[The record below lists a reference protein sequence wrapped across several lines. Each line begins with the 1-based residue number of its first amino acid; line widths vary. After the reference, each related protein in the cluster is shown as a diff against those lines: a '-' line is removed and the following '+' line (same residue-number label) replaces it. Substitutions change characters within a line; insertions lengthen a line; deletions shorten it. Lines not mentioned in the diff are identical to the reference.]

1 MVMTDATSPPM
12 NDDDLDV
19 DRELPR
25 EEKKFEMINTSKT
38 LTTVNENQSDFND
51 TLHAL
56 NRDPVISS
64 FQRVAELGQTAKRDE
79 QVATL
84 SNEMR
89 RAANQPDSEV
99 EAAMRSSYKAPTNA
113 DCVFNPFSS
122 NAAL

>member
-1 MVMTDATSPPM
+1 MVMTGVASPPM

-64 FQRVAELGQTAKRDE
+64 FQRVAELG
-79 QVATL
+79 
-84 SNEMR
+84 
-89 RAANQPDSEV
+89 
-99 EAAMRSSYKAPTNA
+99 
-113 DCVFNPFSS
+113 
-122 NAAL
+122 

>member
-1 MVMTDATSPPM
+1 MVMTGVASPPL

-64 FQRVAELGQTAKRDE
+64 FQRVAELG
-79 QVATL
+79 
-84 SNEMR
+84 
-89 RAANQPDSEV
+89 
-99 EAAMRSSYKAPTNA
+99 
-113 DCVFNPFSS
+113 
-122 NAAL
+122 

>member
-1 MVMTDATSPPM
+1 MVMTNATSPPM

-64 FQRVAELGQTAKRDE
+64 FQRVAELGQTAKRD
-79 QVATL
+79 
-84 SNEMR
+84 
-89 RAANQPDSEV
+89 D
-99 EAAMRSSYKAPTNA
+99 
-113 DCVFNPFSS
+113 
-122 NAAL
+122 

>member
-1 MVMTDATSPPM
+1 MVMTGVASPPM

-64 FQRVAELGQTAKRDE
+64 FQRVAELGQTAKRD
-79 QVATL
+79 
-84 SNEMR
+84 
-89 RAANQPDSEV
+89 D
-99 EAAMRSSYKAPTNA
+99 
-113 DCVFNPFSS
+113 
-122 NAAL
+122 

>member
-1 MVMTDATSPPM
+1 MVMTNATSPPL

-64 FQRVAELGQTAKRDE
+64 FQRVAELG
-79 QVATL
+79 
-84 SNEMR
+84 
-89 RAANQPDSEV
+89 
-99 EAAMRSSYKAPTNA
+99 
-113 DCVFNPFSS
+113 
-122 NAAL
+122 